1 MSQQSEYFWT
11 IVIEKGATAAAI
23 WTRDG
28 DETKVLAIG
37 QPIATEGDELTTS
50 IDAALTSAVSE
61 LDLDPLPEPSKTV
74 FGLPP
79 TWIEDGRIS
88 SKYLSLIKEVSEKL
102 SLTPIGFVIL
112 PEALAHEMK
121 HAEGS
126 PMTGAFLGVDKQNLD
141 VTLFRLGNPA
151 GTVSVAR
158 SVHLFEDVLEG
169 LARFKSHNE
178 PMPTRIIL
186 YGAHEGELIEA
197 RDTLSLAEWN
207 KNEFNITFLHTP
219 QVSIADTA
227 KKCVAVSYSAS
238 TELGDVKMLIIPDQ
252 EEPEIEE
259 DTTEDDNDELTNLG
273 FVSEQDIENITAV
286 SDDEGNSIT
295 QDEMAHVVQ
304 SHRSPLKASMGR
316 FTHIFSTISSKLPFN
331 RGSGVA
337 AEPIHIHKPEHRPHT
352 AHMQTLGGN
361 KKIPLLAII
370 PVIVLIILIGLWV
383 YIPHAEV
390 LVFVAPR
397 NLTDSLNLTFD
408 PNITEVQAEG
418 NKVPAR
424 TLSQSVSGEK
434 TQAASGT
441 KTVGDRAKGT
451 VTIRNG
457 TSLPVKLSA
466 GATLSSN
473 KDLKFTLDQ
482 SASVSAATSPTTPGT
497 QTVNV
502 TAAAIGADS
511 NLASGEALKVSNY
524 PTSEVDAVVEAAL
537 SGGSSK
543 EVSAVSK
550 TDIDALT
557 AAVTESVT
565 ADAKTALMAQL
576 TGSEIFIDSSL
587 ATQVSKKTTSA
598 KVGDESQNITMSMEV
613 TATGLAVS
621 QDNLQKLS
629 ANLLTSQV
637 PSGFTL
643 RPEQIE
649 VRVEDVSAQG
659 SAFTARGSATA
670 NLLPDTDP
678 DEIVKKIA
686 GKRTTV
692 ITDVLKTV
700 PGFVK
705 AEVSTTPRL
714 PTFLKLIP
722 FIKSH
727 ISVEVVSAR

>member
-1 MSQQSEYFWT
+1 MAQQSEYFWT
-11 IVIEKGATAAAI
+11 IIIEKGATAAAI

-28 DETKVLAIG
+28 DETKVLSIG
-37 QPIATEGDELTTS
+37 QPIATDGDDLTAS

-61 LDLDPLPEPSKTV
+61 LDIDPLPEPSKTV

-79 TWIEDGRIS
+79 TWIEDGRINNQ
-88 SKYLSLIKEVSEKL
+88 YLGLIKEVSEKL

-112 PEALAHEMK
+112 PEALAHEIK

-126 PMTGAFLGVDKQNLD
+126 PMTGAFIGIDKQTLD

-169 LARFKSHNE
+169 LARFKSHND

-207 KNEFNITFLHTP
+207 KNEFEINFLHTP
-219 QVSIADTA
+219 QISIADTT

-252 EEPEIEE
+252 EEPEIAEE
-259 DTTEDDNDELTNLG
+259 NPVDDNDELTNLG

-286 SDDEGNSIT
+286 NDEVSHAVQGDVT
-295 QDEMAHVVQ
+295 HAVQ
-304 SHRSPLKASMGR
+304 SQRNPVS
-316 FTHIFSTISSKLPFN
+316 
-331 RGSGVA
+331 SGVNKITHLFSGLKLRFPA
-337 AEPIHIHKPEHRPHT
+337 RGVTPVKEAPIHIHKTESHHTPH
-352 AHMQTLGGN
+352 MKSLSGIQ
-361 KKIPLLAII
+361 KKFPIVAVV
-370 PVIVLIILIGLWV
+370 PVV
-383 YIPHAEV
+383 V
-390 LVFVAPR
+390 LVLFIAAWIYFPKADVLVYVAPR

-408 PNITEVQAEG
+408 SSIADIDAAS

-424 TLSQSVSGEK
+424 SLSVSVSGEK
-434 TQAASGT
+434 TQGASGT
-441 KTVGDRAKGT
+441 KTVGERAKGT
-451 VTIRNG
+451 ITIRNG

-466 GATLSSN
+466 GALLSTN
-473 KDLKFTLDQ
+473 KDVKFTVDQ

-497 QTVNV
+497 QTVSV
-502 TAAAIGADS
+502 TASSIGADS
-511 NLASGEALKVSNY
+511 NLAAGEALKVSNY
-524 PTSEVDAVVEAAL
+524 PTSEVDAVVETAL
-537 SGGSSK
+537 TGGSSR

-550 TDIDALT
+550 ADLDSIT

-565 ADAKTALMAQL
+565 SDAKTSLMAQL
-576 TGSEIFIDSSL
+576 TGNEIFIDSSL
-587 ATQVSKKTTSA
+587 TTQVTKKTSSA
-598 KVGDESQNITMSMEV
+598 KIGDESANITMSLDV
-613 TATGLAVS
+613 SATGLAVS
-621 QDNLQKLS
+621 RDSLQKLS
-629 ANLLTSQV
+629 ATLLSPQV
-637 PSGFTL
+637 PAGFTL

-649 VRVEDVSAQG
+649 VRVENVVNQG
-659 SAFTARGSATA
+659 GIYTARGSATA

-678 DEIVKKIA
+678 DQIVNKIA

-692 ITDVLKTV
+692 VSDVLKTV

-714 PTFLKLIP
+714 PSFLKLIP

-727 ISVEVVSAR
+727 ITVEVVSAR

>member
-1 MSQQSEYFWT
+1 MAQQSEYFWT
-11 IVIEKGATAAAI
+11 IIIEKGATAAAI
-23 WTRDG
+23 WTREG
-28 DETKVLAIG
+28 EETKVLSIG
-37 QPIATEGDELTTS
+37 QPIATDGDDLTTS
-50 IDAALTSAVSE
+50 IDAALTSAVGE

-79 TWIEDGRIS
+79 TWIEDGKIS
-88 SKYLSLIKEVSEKL
+88 SQYLGLIKEVSEKL

-121 HAEGS
+121 HADGS
-126 PMTGAFLGVDKQNLD
+126 PMTGAFLGIDKQNLD

-207 KNEFNITFLHTP
+207 KNEFDITFLHTP
-219 QVSIADTA
+219 QISIADTT
-227 KKCVAVSYSAS
+227 KKCIAVSYSAS

-252 EEPEIEE
+252 DEPEIDE
-259 DTTEDDNDELTNLG
+259 DTEDDNDELTNLG

-286 SDDEGNSIT
+286 SDEEGHSVT
-295 QDEMAHVVQ
+295 QNESHVVQ
-304 SHRSPLKASMGR
+304 SHRNPVQKGVGKL
-316 FTHIFSTISSKLPFN
+316 THLFAGIGNKLPF
-331 RGSGVA
+331 RHEGSTHH
-337 AEPIHIHKPEHRPHT
+337 PIHIHKPEARHVPH
-352 AHMQTLGGN
+352 MRRLIGGN
-361 KKIPLLAII
+361 KKISLIAIV
-370 PVIVLIILIGLWV
+370 PVLILIVLVALWV
-383 YIPHAEV
+383 FIPRAEV
-390 LVFVAPR
+390 LVYVAPR
-397 NLTDSLNLTFD
+397 NLTDSLTLTFD
-408 PNITEVQAEG
+408 STITEVKEDE
-418 NKVPAR
+418 NKIPTR
-424 TLSQSVSGEK
+424 TLTQTVSGEK

-441 KTVGDRAKGT
+441 KTVGDRSKGT

-457 TSLPVKLSA
+457 TSLPVKLSS
-466 GATLSSN
+466 GAVLATN

-502 TAAAIGADS
+502 TASSIGADS

-537 SGGSSK
+537 SGGSSR

-550 TDIDALT
+550 SDIDSLT
-557 AAVTESVT
+557 SAVTESVT
-565 ADAKTALMAQL
+565 QDAKTSLMAQL
-576 TGSEIFIDSSL
+576 TGNEIFIDSSL
-587 ATQVSKKTTSA
+587 TSQIAKKTSSA
-598 KVGDESQNITMSMEV
+598 KVGDESQNITMSLEV

-621 QDNLQKLS
+621 RDNLQKLS
-629 ANLLTSQV
+629 ANLLSGQV

-649 VRVEDVSAQG
+649 VRIENISAQG
-659 SAFTARGSATA
+659 SVYTARGTATA
-670 NLLPDTDP
+670 NLLPDTNP
-678 DEIVKKIA
+678 DEIINKIA
-686 GKRTTV
+686 GKRTGV
-692 ITDVLKTV
+692 ITDALKTV

-705 AEVSTTPRL
+705 AEVTTTPVL
-714 PTFLKLIP
+714 PTFLKLVP
-722 FIKSH
+722 FIKNH